1 MLSRAELREYFCW
14 LLGRIEDKKK
24 IFRDFLTFSVKEFF
38 KGILRLLPDMGDFA
52 CLSAAA
58 LQKVQH
64 FDQCGLQVLGP
75 PALSHQ
81 DRRPFQVES
90 ANVCKVI
97 KKAH

>member
-1 MLSRAELREYFCW
+1 M
-14 LLGRIEDKKK
+14 
-24 IFRDFLTFSVKEFF
+24 KEFF

-97 KKAH
+97 KKAHFRLLKTCEIEVIILMPATV